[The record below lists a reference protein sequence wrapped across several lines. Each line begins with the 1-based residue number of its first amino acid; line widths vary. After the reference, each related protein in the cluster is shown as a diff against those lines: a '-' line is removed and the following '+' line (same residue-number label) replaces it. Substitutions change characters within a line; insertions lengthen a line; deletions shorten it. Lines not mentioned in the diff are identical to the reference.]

1 MSIKSS
7 FFNCGSWNTNSGI
20 VVKELA
26 FRQSSSNCEELN
38 ILILF
43 SIDRLLFVRYKDL
56 RDGRFSKKSGNSDN
70 FAPFMEILWI
80 FFNSLKLWR
89 EIIFSQLEILKFFKF
104 SKRFISVRSISETL
118 EMIKD
123 CSPLKKYLN
132 REDFEILSMEYKFFC
147 SFAFESKN
155 TEASSSW

>member
-1 MSIKSS
+1 M
-7 FFNCGSWNTNSGI
+7 
-20 VVKELA
+20 
-26 FRQSSSNCEELN
+26 
-38 ILILF
+38 
-43 SIDRLLFVRYKDL
+43 RYKDL

-132 REDFEILSMEYKFFC
+132 REDFEILRF
-147 SFAFESKN
+147 
-155 TEASSSW
+155 